1 VKNGLNKKSGKKQSK
16 PKSNFPI
23 LVVEDNSITRKLLE
37 KTLAEAG
44 YEVVSTTNGRKALE
58 KIHEKFF
65 PIVITD
71 YIMPE
76 MDGLQ
81 LCRAIRKKKTRGY
94 VFIVLLTAMDS
105 KKDIIAGL
113 EAGADDYL
121 IKPINQAELVAR
133 LNSGNRVLELEKTLK
148 KANEKIKRLSI
159 TDPLTGCL
167 NRSYMMKSLNKEI
180 KRAIRYNHPLSLI
193 FCDIDHF
200 KKVNDTHGHQVGDR
214 VLREFSS
221 CLLKMIRADIDW
233 IIRYGG
239 EEFLIVLPETTP
251 GDAYLLAENIRI
263 SIAQRKLKIKKKVIH
278 LTASFGVMGFDMCSM
293 NQNISI
299 DSMIKLADNNLYIS
313 KKQGRNRVTV
323 SY

>member
-1 VKNGLNKKSGKKQSK
+1 VKKGLNGKPIKRTSQPRSRF
-16 PKSNFPI
+16 SI
-23 LVVEDNSITRKLLE
+23 LVVDDNAITRRLLE
-37 KTLAEAG
+37 KTLIEAG

-58 KIHEKFF
+58 KIHERFF

-71 YIMPE
+71 CIMPE

-121 IKPINQAELVAR
+121 IKPINQAELIAR
-133 LNSGNRVLELEKTLK
+133 LNAGNRILELEKTLK

-200 KKVNDTHGHQVGDR
+200 KKVNDSYGHQVGDR
-214 VLREFSS
+214 VLREFST
-221 CLLKMIRADIDW
+221 CLLGMIRADIDW

-239 EEFLIVLPETTP
+239 EEFLMVLPETTP
-251 GDAYLLAENIRI
+251 KNAYLLAENIRI
-263 SIAQRKLKIKKKVIH
+263 TIAQRKIKVKKNVIH

-299 DSMIKLADNNLYIS
+299 DSMIKLADSNLYVS
-313 KKQGRNRVTV
+313 KTQGRNRVTV
-323 SY
+323 S